1 MTSHSLKSLVSI
13 WIEVRKLLTP
23 MMILMHCLSH
33 RAFQLRR
40 LARRNRSCFSNSY
53 RWKWSRICR
62 ENTKER
68 WERRR
73 YLVLRPKAKEGHQG
87 MLSLKVKMMRTIWT
101 LLPMMMMMRKM
112 KRRIA
117 CYPTTLSFRNHLA
130 EAKEK
135 TLKKR
140 GLERSQKRRYKRT
153 WGWVRWVRV
162 RDSGKDS
169 S

>member
-13 WIEVRKLLTP
+13 WIEVRKRLIL
-23 MMILMHCLSH
+23 MILMLCLSH

-40 LARRNRSCFSNSY
+40 LVKRNRSCFSNSY

-68 WERRR
+68 WVRRR
-73 YLVLRPKAKEGHQG
+73 YLVLRPKAKEGHLG

-101 LLPMMMMMRKM
+101 HLLMMMMMRK
-112 KRRIA
+112 KRIA
-117 CYPTTLSFRNHLA
+117 WYPTTLSFRNHLA
-130 EAKEK
+130 EAKGK

-140 GLERSQKRRYKRT
+140 GLERSLKRRYKRT